1 MRKVPDLTNA
11 FSGKCYYITV
21 CIVPRICLVY
31 CAIQKTWYIFA
42 NYEHD
47 SLVGQ
52 YVILSFTL
60 LFGRGEVLGN
70 ELPTTQFSRLGIWC
84 PTLVY
89 NMSCSV

>member
-1 MRKVPDLTNA
+1 ML
-11 FSGKCYYITV
+11 
-21 CIVPRICLVY
+21 
-31 CAIQKTWYIFA
+31 A

-84 PTLVY
+84 PTLMY

>member
-1 MRKVPDLTNA
+1 MFAL
-11 FSGKCYYITV
+11 
-21 CIVPRICLVY
+21 L
-31 CAIQKTWYIFA
+31 A

-60 LFGRGEVLGN
+60 SFGRGEVLGN
-70 ELPTTQFSRLGIWC
+70 ELPTTQFSSLGIWC

-89 NMSCSV
+89 NMSCSVFIVLLRTFCCVVYINGP